1 VGAVDERPAKRVM
14 GRHRGGSSAERAAI
28 LRDLDEEIRRR
39 DDELRLT
46 KQEVG
51 GSAPDTTRP
60 RPPAP
65 RVRGPAAE
73 DSSITAEELGAGLF
87 KLAGRVEALEES
99 LRETRRQNGEVRAEQ
114 DPLKGRLA
122 ALEKAFETGAQGLA
136 GMIERLSARLDTAIG
151 ELKRD
156 QRAPRNSLN
165 AIRDSHQQTRD
176 QHERE
181 LRALR
186 ESVTKRLT
194 RLEEIVVGGDG
205 DHGAVEKRLRKTLA
219 KLSARTQLAEMIET
233 QLAATIEKLTDQ
245 FESLDARLRRA
256 EERAVAEDEPLTDGG
271 ARNAD
276 DDLEPIGGRL
286 DLNDASCDQ
295 LRELGLSVTQATRLI
310 AQREAHGRFTSTGE
324 LDQVPGFAAP
334 QLEELKRRVYVE
346 PAANR

>member
-1 VGAVDERPAKRVM
+1 VDERPAKRVT
-14 GRHRGGSSAERAAI
+14 GRHRGGSPAERAAI
-28 LRDLDEEIRRR
+28 LRDLDEEVRRR

-46 KQEVG
+46 KEEVG
-51 GSAPDTTRP
+51 ESPPDTTRP

-73 DSSITAEELGAGLF
+73 DSSITAEELRAGLF
-87 KLAGRVEALEES
+87 KLAGWVEALEES
-99 LRETRRQNGEVRAEQ
+99 LRETQRQNWEELRAEQ

-256 EERAVAEDEPLTDGG
+256 EERAVADVEPLTDGG
-271 ARNAD
+271 GRNAD
-276 DDLEPIGGRL
+276 DDLEPIGRRL
-286 DLNDASCDQ
+286 DLNDVSFDQ

-310 AQREAHGRFTSTGE
+310 AQREAHGPFTTTGE
-324 LDQVPGFAAP
+324 LDRLPGFAAP

>member
-1 VGAVDERPAKRVM
+1 VDERPAKRVM
-14 GRHRGGSSAERAAI
+14 GRHCEGSSAERAAI
-28 LRDLDEEIRRR
+28 LRDLDEGIRRR

-46 KQEVG
+46 KEEVG
-51 GSAPDTTRP
+51 GSPPDTTRP

-73 DSSITAEELGAGLF
+73 DSSITAEELRAGLF

-99 LRETRRQNGEVRAEQ
+99 LRETQRQNLEELRAEQ
-114 DPLKGRLA
+114 DPLKGRQA
-122 ALEKAFETGAQGLA
+122 ALEKAFET
-136 GMIERLSARLDTAIG
+136 
-151 ELKRD
+151 
-156 QRAPRNSLN
+156 
-165 AIRDSHQQTRD
+165 
-176 QHERE
+176 
-181 LRALR
+181 
-186 ESVTKRLT
+186 
-194 RLEEIVVGGDG
+194 VVGGDG
-205 DHGAVEKRLRKTLA
+205 DDGAVEKRLGETLA

-256 EERAVAEDEPLTDGG
+256 EERAVADDVPLTDGG
-271 ARNAD
+271 GRNAD
-276 DDLEPIGGRL
+276 DDLEPIGGRR
-286 DLNDASCDQ
+286 DLNDASFDQ

-310 AQREAHGRFTSTGE
+310 AQREAHGPFTSTGE